1 MIELDKISG
10 NVIEKLQT
18 AGADKAYCTV
28 ATSVT
33 REFNVDGGAFSLM
46 RTLFDNS
53 LALTGIVGGKKGSVG
68 INRFDDGAVEQ
79 AVADCMAS
87 ASSSEPDPA
96 WDLAPN
102 GETRSFTQGVL
113 EADTDRLFDRTAE
126 LMEQIGKK
134 YPKIMVEQLIV
145 SHVRSH
151 SVYRNTN
158 GAFYTKDA
166 GYYNVELMFSAH
178 EGETASSFFGTGAI
192 TDNLDRPF
200 MELGSIEKDLADVEK
215 QIHTELVDGKF
226 TGVMLLPPGCLGSFL
241 GDIADNFASDGPVLE
256 GTSIWKDK
264 LGEQVAD
271 PRITISF
278 APGDKEIVCGQSYT
292 TEGFLAQDFDFIRE
306 GKLESFLIGL
316 YVSNKT
322 GVPRAKNDG
331 GSMVMRPGDRSLE
344 EIIASI
350 EKGILVGRFSGGQ
363 PSTNGDFSGVAKNS
377 FLIENGKITHAVSE
391 TLMSGNLAD
400 MLQNVVAISRDR
412 VADGSSVLPYA
423 AFDGITV
430 SGK

>member
-1 MIELDKISG
+1 MIELDKITG
-10 NVIEKLQT
+10 NAIAKLQG
-18 AGADKAYCTV
+18 AGADKAYCT
-28 ATSVT
+28 AAASVT
-33 REFNVDGGAFSLM
+33 REFNVDGGKFSLM

-53 LALTGIVGGKKGSVG
+53 LSLTGIVRGKKGSVG
-68 INRFDDGAVEQ
+68 INRFDDGALDQ
-79 AVADCMAS
+79 AVNDCMAS
-87 ASSSEPDPA
+87 AASAEPDSA
-96 WDLAPN
+96 WDLAPD
-102 GETRSFTQGVL
+102 GEVRSFTQGVL
-113 EADTDRLFDRTAE
+113 EADVDRLFERTAE
-126 LMEQIGKK
+126 LMEQISKR
-134 YPKIMVEQLIV
+134 YPKIMVEQMIV

-158 GAFYTKDA
+158 GACYTKDA
-166 GYYNVELMFSAH
+166 GYYNVDLMFSAH
-178 EGETASSFFGTGAI
+178 EGEAASSFFGTGGI

-215 QIHTELVDGKF
+215 QIHTKVIGGKF

-271 PRITISF
+271 SQITVSF
-278 APGDKEIVCGQSYT
+278 APGDKDIVCGQSYT

-306 GKLESFLIGL
+306 GKLNSFLIGL

-322 GVPRAKNDG
+322 GVPRAKNSG
-331 GSMVMRPGDRSLE
+331 GSMVMQPGDHSVE

-350 EKGILVGRFSGGQ
+350 KKGILVGRFSGGQ

-391 TLMSGNLAD
+391 TMISGNLAD
-400 MLQNVVAISRDR
+400 MLQNVVAISRER
-412 VADGSSVLPYA
+412 VADGYSVLPYA